1 MQRYAKITEKNPREI
16 VLLRGQGCRYRR
28 CTFCDYYE
36 DASPDAEENLRIN
49 RQALAQVT
57 GEYGVLEAI
66 NSGSFTELDPATV
79 DCLEATCRKRG
90 IHTLHLECHWL
101 YRREI
106 PAMRQR
112 FQTVGVT
119 LRIKQGVETFDPVYR
134 EQVMKKGIRET
145 DPAKIAEGFDEC
157 CLLLGLPGQTTESM
171 RTDIETGLAH
181 FDRVCVNLMT
191 ENGAPLQPDA
201 AVRACFLRDV
211 EPFYR
216 DNPRVDILRE
226 NTDFG
231 VGGEEH
237 E

>member
-36 DASPDAEENLRIN
+36 DASPDAAENLRIN

-57 GEYGVLEAI
+57 GEYGALEAI

-79 DCLEATCRKRG
+79 DCLEATCRERG

-101 YRREI
+101 YRRDI
-106 PAMRQR
+106 PAMRRR
-112 FQTVGVT
+112 FQEAGVT
-119 LRIKQGVETFDPVYR
+119 LRIKQGVETFDSVYR
-134 EQVMKKGIRET
+134 ERVMKKGIRET

-157 CLLLGLPGQTTESM
+157 CLLFGLPGQTAESM
-171 RTDIETGLAH
+171 RADVETGLAH

-191 ENGAPLQPDA
+191 ENGALLQPDA

-211 EPFYR
+211 EPLYR
-216 DNPRVDILRE
+216 ENPRVDILRE

-231 VGGEEH
+231 VGGEED